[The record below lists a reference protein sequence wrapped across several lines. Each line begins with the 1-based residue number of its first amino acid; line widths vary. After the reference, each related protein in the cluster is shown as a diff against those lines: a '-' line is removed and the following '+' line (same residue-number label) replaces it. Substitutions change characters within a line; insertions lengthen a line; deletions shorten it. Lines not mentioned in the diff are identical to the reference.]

1 MVDQVKVVADEE
13 ASSEQ
18 SLRRNLTNRHI
29 QLIAIGGA
37 IGTGLFMGSGKTISL
52 AGPSIIFVYMI
63 IGFMLFFVMRAMGE
77 LLLSNLEYKSFSDFA
92 SDLLGPW
99 AGYFTGWT
107 YWFCWVVTGMADV
120 VAITAYAQFW
130 FPGLSDWVASLAVIV
145 LLLSLNLATVKM
157 FGEMEFW
164 FAMIKIVA
172 IVGLIVVGLVMV
184 LTHFQS
190 PTGVQASFTHLWND
204 GGWFPKG
211 ISGFFAGFQI
221 AVFAFV
227 GIELVG
233 TTAAETKDPEKS
245 LPRAINSIPVR
256 IIMFYVF
263 ALIIIMSVTPW
274 SSVVPSKSPFVEL
287 FVLVGL
293 PAAASLINFVVLTSA
308 ASSANSGVFSTS
320 RMLFGL
326 AQEGVAPSA
335 FAKLSKR
342 AVPAKGLTFS
352 CMCLLGGVVMLYVNP
367 SVIGAFT
374 MITTVSAIL
383 FMFVWTIILCS
394 YLVYRKQRPHL
405 HEKSIYKMPLGKL
418 MCWVCMAFF
427 VFVLVLLTLEDD
439 TRQALIVT
447 PLWFIALGLGWMFI
461 GKKRM
466 AGLRL
471 ACCRVALTLTRPT
484 FEDVAGPVSAS
495 ATGLFYSPANARG
508 NRTLFS
514 RLMCSIRSSI
524 ISLMPLYIA
533 FHVVHASGGG
543 VTLWVV
549 CLITSSSSPASSCSL
564 SITLMGPIAWL
575 PIPCLIIGKRICS
588 SFIMWLE
595 SSSCSRVRY
604 FARPRGTEGLSA

>member
-1 MVDQVKVVADEE
+1 MVDQIKVTQEVEVPAER
-13 ASSEQ
+13 

-92 SDLLGPW
+92 ADLLGPW

-120 VAITAYAQFW
+120 VAISAYAQFW
-130 FPGLSDWVASLAVIV
+130 FPGLSDWVVALAVIV

-172 IVGLIVVGLVMV
+172 IVALIVIGLGMV
-184 LTHFQS
+184 LMHFQS
-190 PTGVQASFTHLWND
+190 PGGVEASFTHLWNN

-211 ISGFFAGFQI
+211 VSGFFAGFQI

-233 TTAAETKDPEKS
+233 TAAAETKDPEKS
-245 LPRAINSIPVR
+245 LPRAINSIPIR

-263 ALIIIMSVTPW
+263 ALIVIMSVTPW
-274 SSVVPSKSPFVEL
+274 ASVVPDKSPFVEL
-287 FVLVGL
+287 FMLVGL
-293 PAAASLINFVVLTSA
+293 PAAASIINFVVLTSA

-320 RMLFGL
+320 RMLYGL
-326 AQEGVAPSA
+326 AQDRVAPQA

-342 AVPAKGLTFS
+342 SVPAKGLTFS
-352 CMCLLGGVVMLYVNP
+352 CMCLLGGVVMLYINP
-367 SVIGAFT
+367 SVIAAFT

-394 YLVYRKQRPHL
+394 YLVYRNKRPQL
-405 HEKSIYKMPLGKL
+405 HAQSVYKMPLGKA

-427 VFVLVLLTLEDD
+427 AFVVVLLTLEAD

-447 PLWFIALGLGWMFI
+447 PVWFILLGICWIFI
-461 GKKRM
+461 GKR
-466 AGLRL
+466 
-471 ACCRVALTLTRPT
+471 
-484 FEDVAGPVSAS
+484 
-495 ATGLFYSPANARG
+495 
-508 NRTLFS
+508 RTLN
-514 RLMCSIRSSI
+514 
-524 ISLMPLYIA
+524 
-533 FHVVHASGGG
+533 
-543 VTLWVV
+543 
-549 CLITSSSSPASSCSL
+549 
-564 SITLMGPIAWL
+564 
-575 PIPCLIIGKRICS
+575 KR
-588 SFIMWLE
+588 
-595 SSSCSRVRY
+595 
-604 FARPRGTEGLSA
+604 